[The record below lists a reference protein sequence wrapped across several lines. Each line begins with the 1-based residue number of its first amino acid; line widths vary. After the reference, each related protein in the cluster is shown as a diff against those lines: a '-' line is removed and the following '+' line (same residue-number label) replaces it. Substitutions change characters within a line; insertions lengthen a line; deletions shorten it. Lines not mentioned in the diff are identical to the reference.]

1 MGAAFILAFVLV
13 GLAELG
19 DKSQL
24 LLLGFAAK
32 YRPVKVVA
40 GAAIAILL
48 LQAAGVLLGRAVGA
62 LIPAVVVSVVA
73 GLLFVVFG
81 VVTWRGAG
89 DDEAAEEGGRTF
101 ALGPV
106 LTVAAA
112 LLIAEFGDK
121 TQLMTVSI
129 AADPAAALRTL
140 GSFGSGIEPPQAG
153 TAATALG
160 VWLGS
165 SAGFLAADALAIVI
179 GAVLG
184 ARLPRRAIARFSA
197 VVFVV
202 FGLVTLASAFVG

>member
-1 MGAAFILAFVLV
+1 MGAAFLLAFVLV

-32 YRPVKVVA
+32 YRPAKVVA
-40 GAAIAILL
+40 GAAIAIVL

-62 LIPAVVVSVVA
+62 LIPADVVAVVA
-73 GLLFVVFG
+73 GLLFVGFG
-81 VVTWRGAG
+81 VVTWRSASE
-89 DDEAAEEGGRTF
+89 DEEAEEGGRTF

-112 LLIAEFGDK
+112 VLLAELGDK

-140 GSFGSGIEPPQAG
+140 GSFASGIEPPSAG
-153 TAATALG
+153 TASTAFG

-184 ARLPRRAIARFSA
+184 AKLPRRAIARFSA

-202 FGLVTLASAFVG
+202 FGLVTLAAPLVG